1 MKSVESYMSNLDEV
15 MAHPRIVQVNNEKIV
30 TKEVPAPVILQSRGS
45 GSSRDETFYLVL
57 IEKIER

>member
-1 MKSVESYMSNLDEV
+1 MSNLDEV

-30 TKEVPAPVILQSRGS
+30 TKEVPAPVILQSRGP